1 MKHKA
6 LLAIVWGGLLAGAFD
21 LIYAI
26 TFYGA
31 QGTKPIR
38 IPQSIASGL
47 LGMAAFKGGWNTAL
61 LGVALHFIIALVAA
75 AIYYVFSCK
84 VSALVR
90 KPLIFGMLYGV
101 AIYFFMRLVV
111 LPLSAAPHF
120 KSTPISIATDFAVHM
135 FLIGPSIALSL
146 ARFRKTERA

>member
-1 MKHKA
+1 MKRKA

-47 LGMAAFKGGWNTAL
+47 LGMDAFKGGWTTAL
-61 LGVALHFIIALVAA
+61 LGVALHFLIALVAA
-75 AIYYVFSCK
+75 VIYYILSRQA
-84 VSALVR
+84 SALIR
-90 KPLIFGMLYGV
+90 KPLIFGMLYGI

-120 KSTPISIATDFAVHM
+120 KSTPLSIVTDFAVHM

-146 ARFRKTERA
+146 ARRERAERA